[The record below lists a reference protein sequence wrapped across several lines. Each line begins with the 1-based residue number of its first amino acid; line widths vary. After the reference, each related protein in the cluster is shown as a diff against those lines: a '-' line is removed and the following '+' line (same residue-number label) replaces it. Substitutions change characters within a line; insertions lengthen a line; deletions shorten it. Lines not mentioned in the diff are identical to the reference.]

1 MNTTGAKHLSR
12 NWEGWG
18 DGVVR
23 ATTILAVHRDGQT
36 AMAADGQVTV
46 GDIVMKHTARKLRLL
61 YNETV
66 IAGFAGAVADAL
78 TLFEKFEA
86 QLERYRGNLR
96 KAAVELTKEWRTDR
110 YLRRLEA
117 QLIVADATGLLV
129 LSGEGDVIEPDG
141 GAVAIGTGGPYALA
155 AARALLAHTTMP
167 ADEIARVA
175 LEIAGQLCIFTND
188 NITLYVINSGAPA
201 EGVPVAEEGSPAP
214 DDGAAPAR
222 RAPPRRRSRRTPAP
236 VPAVEGAQG

>member
-1 MNTTGAKHLSR
+1 MSQI
-12 NWEGWG
+12 WQGWG
-18 DGVVR
+18 DGVVH

-36 AMAADGQVTV
+36 AMAADGQVTI
-46 GDIVMKHTARKLRLL
+46 GDVVMKHTARKLRLL

-155 AARALLAHTTMP
+155 AARALLTHTAMP
-167 ADEIARVA
+167 AEEIARVS

-188 NITLYVINSGAPA
+188 NITLYVINSGSPA
-201 EGVPVAEEGSPAP
+201 EGAGAPTAEEETPSAG
-214 DDGAAPAR
+214 DGAAPAR
-222 RAPPRRRSRRTPAP
+222 RAPPRRRSRRTPTP
-236 VPAVEGAQG
+236 LPAVEGTPG

>member
-1 MNTTGAKHLSR
+1 MSQ
-12 NWEGWG
+12 NWQGWG
-18 DGVVR
+18 DGVVH
-23 ATTILAVHRDGQT
+23 ATTIIAVQRDGQT

-96 KAAVELTKEWRTDR
+96 KATVELTKEWRTDR

-117 QLIVADATGLLV
+117 QLIVADATGILV

-141 GAVAIGTGGPYALA
+141 GAVAIGSGGPYALA
-155 AARALLAHTTMP
+155 AARALLAHTTQS
-167 ADEIARVA
+167 AEEIARIS
-175 LEIAGQLCIFTND
+175 LEIAGQLCIFTNN
-188 NITLYVINSGAPA
+188 NITLFVINKDTPA
-201 EGVPVAEEGSPAP
+201 EGSPTAEAGTPPDEAPPAL
-214 DDGAAPAR
+214 ARPA
-222 RAPPRRRSRRTPAP
+222 PRRRTRRVPPP
-236 VPAVEGAQG
+236 VPAGDGAEE

>member
-1 MNTTGAKHLSR
+1 MSR
-12 NWEGWG
+12 NWQGWG
-18 DGVVR
+18 DGVVH
-23 ATTILAVHRDGQT
+23 ATTIIAVQRDGQT

-46 GDIVMKHTARKLRLL
+46 GDIVLKNTARKLRLL
-61 YNETV
+61 YNESV

-78 TLFEKFEA
+78 TLFEKFES
-86 QLERYRGNLR
+86 QLDRYRGNLR

-117 QLIVADATGLLV
+117 QLIVADSSGLLI

-175 LEIAGQLCIFTND
+175 MEIAGQICIFTND
-188 NITLYVINSGAPA
+188 NITLYVINSGPAADGTATDGKAVEEDTAPPEETPTPLA
-201 EGVPVAEEGSPAP
+201 PRAPVRRRTRRVPAP
-214 DDGAAPAR
+214 QPIADESP
-222 RAPPRRRSRRTPAP
+222 
-236 VPAVEGAQG
+236 E